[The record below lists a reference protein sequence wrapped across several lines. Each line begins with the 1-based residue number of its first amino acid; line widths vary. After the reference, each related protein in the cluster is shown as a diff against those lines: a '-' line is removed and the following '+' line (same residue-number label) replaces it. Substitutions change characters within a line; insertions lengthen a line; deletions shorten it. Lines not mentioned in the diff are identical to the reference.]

1 VIAIAGNRGKT
12 VVKRVLTGLLEAAQE
27 RVRAN
32 PRSYNTEVGLPL
44 AVLGLEIDPRRWTQV
59 VQTLA
64 AASWKALVADRGGR
78 APRLLV
84 LELGARHPGDMAELL
99 RTVRPDW
106 AIVTPLGTEG
116 EPETLD
122 CLRGEMETLAQGVMA
137 RGGPSRLLVAGDDAR
152 LEAIAGQAGATLN
165 RGALVRTAGG
175 FLIQEAA
182 HPYVLGPDIVGE
194 SGEFAVLAAVALGE
208 RLGLDAACIQ
218 TYLTRLTGPAEL
230 SVAAGTR
237 RPVAGGMPAAASRGA

>member
-1 VIAIAGNRGKT
+1 
-12 VVKRVLTGLLEAAQE
+12 VLTGLLEAAQE

-32 PRSYNTEVGLPL
+32 PRSYNTKVGLPL

-64 AASWKALVADRGGR
+64 AASWKALAAGRGGR

-84 LELGARHPGDMAELL
+84 LELGARNAGDMAELL

-106 AIVTPLGTEG
+106 AIVTPLGAEG

-122 CLRGEMETLAQGVMA
+122 CLRSEMETLAQDVMA

-152 LEAIAGQAGATLN
+152 LETIAGQAGTTLS
-165 RGALVRTAGG
+165 RGTLVRTAGG
-175 FLIQEAA
+175 FLIHGAA
-182 HPYVLGPDIVGE
+182 HSYVLGPDIVGE

-218 TYLTRLTGPAEL
+218 AYLTRLTGQTDAPLPAG
-230 SVAAGTR
+230 AR
-237 RPVAGGMPAAASRGA
+237 RPVAGGTSVAAGSGV